1 MRDEQV
7 PEMKIY
13 TVNIPYED
21 IPGSK
26 YRPAL
31 VIGMRNG
38 YINVLKITKEHDE
51 KSKAIQDIYYKIEE
65 WQEAGLKVQSYV
77 DCHRT
82 YNVSQ
87 DYILRNQPKG
97 ELTSKD
103 KTKLFAFVHK
113 LLKAGKIK

>member
-1 MRDEQV
+1 MNDDEIPV
-7 PEMKIY
+7 MKIY
-13 TVNIPYED
+13 TVDIPYED

-31 VIGMRNG
+31 VIAMRDG
-38 YINVLKITKEHDE
+38 YINVLKITKEYED
-51 KSKAIQDIYYKIEE
+51 KSDAIKKLYYEIEE
-65 WQEAGLKVQSYV
+65 WQKAGLKKKSYV

-87 DYILRNQPKG
+87 DYILRHQPKG

-103 KTKLFAFVHK
+103 KTQLFAFIRD
-113 LLKAGKIK
+113 LLRDGKVK

>member
-1 MRDEQV
+1 MSDEQV
-7 PEMKIY
+7 PTMKIY
-13 TVNIPYED
+13 TVDIPFED
-21 IPGSK
+21 IDGSK

-31 VIGMRNG
+31 VVGMKNS

-51 KSKAIQDIYYKIEE
+51 KSKFIQDLYYEIED
-65 WQEAGLKVQSYV
+65 WQEAGLKMKSYV

-87 DYILRNQPKG
+87 DYILRHRPKG

-103 KTKLFAFVHK
+103 KTKLFTFIHK
-113 LLKAGKIK
+113 LLKEGKIK